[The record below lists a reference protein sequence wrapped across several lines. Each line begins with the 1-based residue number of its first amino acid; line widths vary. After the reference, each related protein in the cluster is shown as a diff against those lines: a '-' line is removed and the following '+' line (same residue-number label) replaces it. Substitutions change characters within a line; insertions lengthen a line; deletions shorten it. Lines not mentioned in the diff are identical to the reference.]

1 MVNNSEFKILVVD
14 DEIFNVEVVQGF
26 LEDEEYQVYYETHPK
41 QALARIF
48 KESFD
53 LILLDINMPE
63 LNGLELA
70 KRVKNDP
77 QTKDI
82 PIMFLSAMNDT
93 ETITQAFNEGGVD
106 YITKPFNGLELLA
119 RVKTHIELRHY
130 IKELEKKQEKLA
142 QIIST
147 DPLTSLP
154 NRLRFLSMIKQ
165 ETKKIT
171 ESPSRLSLMH
181 LRIDKLDKL
190 NSIYGFRAVDKA
202 VLLLSQ
208 LLRKS
213 LDEKYTV
220 CRVYGSEFT
229 VIMPDTS
236 LESAKAIAK
245 KLLLLIKENEN
256 SNIKLTC
263 SIGVE
268 EYLLGEECD
277 KFLFRVNKLL
287 HEASENGGDQLQ

>member
-41 QALARIF
+41 QAIARIF

-70 KRVKNDP
+70 KKVKNDP

-130 IKELEKKQEKLA
+130 IKELEKK
-142 QIIST
+142 
-147 DPLTSLP
+147 
-154 NRLRFLSMIKQ
+154 
-165 ETKKIT
+165 
-171 ESPSRLSLMH
+171 
-181 LRIDKLDKL
+181 
-190 NSIYGFRAVDKA
+190 
-202 VLLLSQ
+202 
-208 LLRKS
+208 
-213 LDEKYTV
+213 
-220 CRVYGSEFT
+220 
-229 VIMPDTS
+229 
-236 LESAKAIAK
+236 
-245 KLLLLIKENEN
+245 
-256 SNIKLTC
+256 
-263 SIGVE
+263 
-268 EYLLGEECD
+268 
-277 KFLFRVNKLL
+277 
-287 HEASENGGDQLQ
+287 